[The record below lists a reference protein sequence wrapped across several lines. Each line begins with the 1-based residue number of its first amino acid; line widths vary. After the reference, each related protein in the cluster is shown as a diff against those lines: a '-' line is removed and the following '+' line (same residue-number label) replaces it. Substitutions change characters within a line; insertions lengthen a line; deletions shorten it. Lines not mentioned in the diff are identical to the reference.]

1 MSGFACHWILATGG
15 KPQIPFTKP
24 VTQETIKPNLPI
36 NMSKLS
42 VYNFMKVFKRLAVLY

>member
-15 KPQIPFTKP
+15 KAQIPFTKT

-42 VYNFMKVFKRLAVLY
+42 VYNFMKAFKRLTVLY